1 MTMISKFTGLFAIAM
16 ATSISAVGCYSE
28 VGESNAED
36 ETTIAE
42 EGTSVAEEGT
52 TVADDKTSADEA
64 QAVNDDAGSD
74 ENTAEVEAPLNASD
88 YGGYGYGG

>member
-36 ETTIAE
+36 ETT
-42 EGTSVAEEGT
+42 VAEEGT
-52 TVADDKTSADEA
+52 TVADDKTDADES

-74 ENTAEVEAPLNASD
+74 ENTAEAEAPLNAWD
-88 YGGYGYGG
+88 YGGYGYGGYGYGHGW